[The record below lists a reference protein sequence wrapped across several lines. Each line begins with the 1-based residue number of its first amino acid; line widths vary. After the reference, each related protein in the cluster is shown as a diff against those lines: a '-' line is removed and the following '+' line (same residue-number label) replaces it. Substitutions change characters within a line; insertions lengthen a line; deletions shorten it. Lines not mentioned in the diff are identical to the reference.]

1 MSKPLVAF
9 PAVNFECEILPG
21 YRARLQGQ
29 FLAYIDAL
37 EKAGGIP
44 LIIPLLGE
52 DGLAQVAGFAD
63 GLLLGGGGDVHPY
76 FYGEEPTEWLTWV
89 DLERDRAEIFLA
101 RKFLELGK
109 PILGIC
115 RGLQVL
121 NVAAGGTLFQDIP
134 HQRPG
139 SGLHSFM
146 PPDFPPDHIA
156 HTVTLKPNSLL
167 ASILRCSSL
176 GVNSRHHQA
185 VKEVAPGFE
194 AVAWAEDGLVEAIEK
209 ADKSSFVLGV
219 QWHPE
224 NFSGP
229 PMAKIFETFVKY
241 CGGRQ

>member
-9 PAVNFECEILPG
+9 PAVNFEREILPG
-21 YRARLQGQ
+21 YKARLQGQ
-29 FLAYIDAL
+29 YQAYIEAL

-52 DGLAQVAGFAD
+52 ESLAQVAGFAD
-63 GLLLGGGGDVHPY
+63 GLLLGGGGDIHPS
-76 FYGEEPTEWLTWV
+76 FYGEEPTEWLMLV
-89 DLERDRAEIFLA
+89 DWERDRVEVFLA

-109 PILGIC
+109 PVLGIC

-121 NVAAGGTLFQDIP
+121 NVAAGGTLFQDLLR
-134 HQRPG
+134 QRPG
-139 SGLHSFM
+139 SGPHSFM

-156 HTVTLKPNSLL
+156 HAVTLKPDSLL
-167 ASILRCSSL
+167 ASILGCSSI

-185 VKEVAPGFE
+185 VKDIAPGFQ

-209 ADKSSFVLGV
+209 ADGSSFALGV

-229 PMAKIFETFVKY
+229 PMAKIFEAFVKS
-241 CGGRQ
+241 CGGGR